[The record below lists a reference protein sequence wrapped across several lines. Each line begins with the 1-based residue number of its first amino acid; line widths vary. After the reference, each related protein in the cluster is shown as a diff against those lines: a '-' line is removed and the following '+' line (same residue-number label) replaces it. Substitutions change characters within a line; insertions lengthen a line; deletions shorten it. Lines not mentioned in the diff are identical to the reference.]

1 MNKTELVNFV
11 ASEAN
16 LSQADAQRAVNALL
30 QTIEQT
36 LGEKGT
42 VSLVGFGS
50 FSVQKRSARSGRHPQ
65 TGETI
70 TIPATNVPVFK
81 PGKALKEAV
90 QQRKR

>member
-30 QTIEQT
+30 QTIKET
-36 LGEKGT
+36 LGQKES
-42 VSLVGFGS
+42 VNLVGFGS
-50 FSVQKRSARSGRHPQ
+50 FSVQKRAARSGRHPQ

-70 TIPATNVPVFK
+70 TIPATKVPVFK

-90 QQRKR
+90 QRRKR

>member
-30 QTIEQT
+30 QTIEET
-36 LGEKGT
+36 LGKKGT
-42 VSLVGFGS
+42 VNLVGFGS
-50 FSVQKRSARSGRHPQ
+50 FSVQNRSARSGRHPR

-70 TIPATNVPVFK
+70 TIPATNVPIFK

-90 QQRKR
+90 QKRKR